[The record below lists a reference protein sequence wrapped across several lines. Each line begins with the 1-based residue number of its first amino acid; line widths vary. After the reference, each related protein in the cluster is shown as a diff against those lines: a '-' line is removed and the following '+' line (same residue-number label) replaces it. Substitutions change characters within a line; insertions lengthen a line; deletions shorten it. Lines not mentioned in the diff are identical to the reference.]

1 MVTALLAERAGVRF
15 KAHRS
20 GNDIAEGRLAE
31 VPVTLARP
39 RSYMNLSGR
48 PVAALAAFYKIPP
61 DRLVVIH
68 DELDIPFGALRLKF
82 GGGDNGH
89 NGLRSIT
96 QALGTRDYYRVR
108 FGIGRPP
115 GRMEAAVYVL
125 RDFSPAER
133 KDLPLFI
140 DRCADATETLISKG
154 LADAQNIYHT
164 DWPEELSP
172 MTGDDHA
179 LARDL
184 AEQAGQRLVE
194 LRAHGGD
201 PDVLR
206 KAGDRLSHE
215 FLTRE
220 LADRRPGDVVLS
232 EEGADNPARLDARRV
247 WIVDPLDGTRE
258 FGEPGRTDW
267 AVHVA
272 LWERSDGSGPGDL
285 TAGAVALPAQG
296 KVLSTA
302 AGERQQCSIDA
313 AITTSMF
320 HRGRE
325 GAPDGGTGLAGGDGG
340 ASGRPGGAGGASGR
354 IRIVV
359 SRTRAPQFVRNI
371 SDLIDAEL
379 VPLGSAGA
387 KVAAVVGGEVD
398 AYVHG
403 GGFYEWDTAAP
414 VAVARAAGFHA
425 SRIDSSALAYNQ
437 ADLLMPDILVCRPAV
452 AGVLLQAIREV
463 TNAS

>member
-1 MVTALLAERAGVRF
+1 M
-15 KAHRS
+15 
-20 GNDIAEGRLAE
+20 
-31 VPVTLARP
+31 
-39 RSYMNLSGR
+39 
-48 PVAALAAFYKIPP
+48 
-61 DRLVVIH
+61 
-68 DELDIPFGALRLKF
+68 
-82 GGGDNGH
+82 
-89 NGLRSIT
+89 
-96 QALGTRDYYRVR
+96 
-108 FGIGRPP
+108 
-115 GRMEAAVYVL
+115 
-125 RDFSPAER
+125 
-133 KDLPLFI
+133 
-140 DRCADATETLISKG
+140 
-154 LADAQNIYHT
+154 T
-164 DWPEELSP
+164 D
-172 MTGDDHA
+172 DDHA

-184 AEQAGQRLVE
+184 AAQAGRRLVE

-206 KAGDRLSHE
+206 KAGDRQSHE
-215 FLTRE
+215 FLIRE
-220 LADRRPGDVVLS
+220 LAARRPGDVVLS

-325 GAPDGGTGLAGGDGG
+325 GAPEGGTGLAGGDGG
-340 ASGRPGGAGGASGR
+340 ASGRPGGDGGASGR

-359 SRTRAPQFVRNI
+359 SRTRAPQFVRDI

-379 VPLGSAGA
+379 VSLGSAGA
-387 KVAAVVGGEVD
+387 KVAAVVDGEVD

-425 SRIDSSALAYNQ
+425 SRIDSSALVYNQ

>member
-1 MVTALLAERAGVRF
+1 
-15 KAHRS
+15 
-20 GNDIAEGRLAE
+20 
-31 VPVTLARP
+31 
-39 RSYMNLSGR
+39 
-48 PVAALAAFYKIPP
+48 
-61 DRLVVIH
+61 
-68 DELDIPFGALRLKF
+68 
-82 GGGDNGH
+82 
-89 NGLRSIT
+89 
-96 QALGTRDYYRVR
+96 
-108 FGIGRPP
+108 
-115 GRMEAAVYVL
+115 
-125 RDFSPAER
+125 
-133 KDLPLFI
+133 
-140 DRCADATETLISKG
+140 
-154 LADAQNIYHT
+154 
-164 DWPEELSP
+164 

-184 AEQAGQRLVE
+184 AEQAGQRLLE

-272 LWERSDGSGPGDL
+272 LWERSGPSGPGDL

-325 GAPDGGTGLAGGDGG
+325 GAPEGGTGLAGGDGG
-340 ASGRPGGAGGASGR
+340 ASGRPGGDGGASGR

-359 SRTRAPQFVRNI
+359 SRTRAPQFVRDI

-379 VPLGSAGA
+379 VSLGSAGA
-387 KVAAVVGGEVD
+387 KVAAVVDGEVD

-425 SRIDSSALAYNQ
+425 SRIDSSALVYNQ